1 MKNEDR
7 YHLDKNGVKQYSLIF
22 ADPPWWYNNR
32 KTGGERKKKT
42 EFGGGAQKHYPL
54 MKNHELLAM
63 ADFVKSISAPNSVL
77 FLWVTYPTLGF
88 GIQLLKEWG
97 FRYTTAAF
105 HWIKTSKSKS
115 NKLIYGPGYYTASNP
130 ECVLIGVRG
139 SMCPAVRMMPSVY
152 LLPRGE
158 HSKKPD
164 LFYDLAR
171 ELYPE
176 GNRLELFA
184 KVERP
189 GWDVWGNETTL
200 EIPSVRE
207 QGGY

>member
-1 MKNEDR
+1 MKNEEET
-7 YHLDKNGVKQYSLIF
+7 KPMKQYSLIF

-32 KTGGERKKKT
+32 KTGGERKKPK
-42 EFGGGAQKHYPL
+42 FGGGAMKHYSL
-54 MKNHELLAM
+54 MKNPELMAM
-63 ADFVKSISAPNSVL
+63 RPFIDQIAAKDSAML
-77 FLWVTYPTLGF
+77 MWVTYPTLDF

-105 HWIKTSKSKS
+105 HWIKTCKRKP

-184 KVERP
+184 RLERP